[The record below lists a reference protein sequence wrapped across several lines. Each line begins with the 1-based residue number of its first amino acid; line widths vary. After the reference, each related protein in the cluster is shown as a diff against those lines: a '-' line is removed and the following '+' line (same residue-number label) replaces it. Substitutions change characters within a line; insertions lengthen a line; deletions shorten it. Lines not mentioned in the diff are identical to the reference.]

1 MLRYALAIFTSA
13 FLLFGIQ
20 PLAGRYALPWY
31 GGTPGV
37 WTACML
43 FFQAALLGGYAYAHG
58 LASRLTPRSQ
68 ARVHLGLLAVAV
80 AVVAARALWVG
91 SPVAPGPEW
100 RPASAELAVP
110 RLLVMLAVT
119 IGLPFFV
126 LSTTG
131 PLLQSWFARARPGRS
146 PYALYALSNTGSLLA
161 LLGYP
166 FLVEPW
172 VGRAAQSWGF
182 GVGFALFAVAC
193 AVCAVDVLKLEREAA
208 ATSGGE
214 TRLAHLSPDAAAD
227 ARHEPDLLAEARVRA
242 TGTEAPAGEALATS
256 RSSGAEVASPGA
268 EVESPGAVGD
278 ALAASARLS
287 GAKVESP
294 VAAGDAL
301 TESARLSGAKVE
313 SPVAA
318 GEALTASAR
327 LSGAE
332 VKSPGVEVESPV
344 AKVESPVAKVEAPS
358 ASASTEG
365 HLSGQATDGAPD
377 ATALQREAFEAMRR
391 EARGGAPR
399 EVAPVDP
406 EARPGLRATLTWLGL
421 STCASVLL
429 LATTNQLSQD
439 VAAGPFLWVLPLAVY
454 LLTFIIAFSR
464 ESFYSRVVYSVL
476 LIGSGAAVAHAHAA
490 GPHFPLPLQL
500 LAYAAS
506 LFAGCMVCHGELYR
520 LRPAPRHLSA
530 FYLWVSAG
538 GVLGAL
544 FVSGVAT
551 AFFRAYWEYPLSLG
565 GCCAVA
571 LAGMAQGGKAETWS
585 QRGRRVLRGAML
597 VMVTVNLFASVNREL
612 DLALFSARNF
622 FGVVR
627 VTEQN
632 AGKPQS
638 HLFSLRHGAITHGW
652 QYVMPELRARPTTYF
667 TRESG
672 LGLAIAEQRRL
683 RAAVGLPPGLRVG
696 VLGLGVGTS
705 AALLEAGDQ
714 GRFYEINPAVISL
727 ARGEGGF
734 FSYLGDSPGTV
745 EVVEGDA
752 RISLER
758 ELERGEPGN
767 FDVLALD
774 VFSSDAVPVHL
785 LTAEAVALYKKHLA
799 PHGVLALHISN
810 VHLDL
815 VPVTLAHAR
824 MLGMH
829 AAYVFHDT
837 QGDALRSNWMLLSPD
852 REFSWGP
859 TFTRATARVRR
870 LGLRGEPDFVWTDD
884 RSSVLHVLRRGGP
897 DMSVMD
903 VEAPSGPARP
913 APVAAPAPP

>member
-1 MLRYALAIFTSA
+1 MLRYAVAIFTSA
-13 FLLFGIQ
+13 FLLFGVQ

-58 LASRLTPRSQ
+58 LASRLTPRTQ
-68 ARVHLGLLAVAV
+68 AKVHLGVLAVAV
-80 AVVAARALWVG
+80 AVLGARALWVG

-100 RPASAELAVP
+100 RPVGTDLAVP
-110 RLLVMLAVT
+110 RLLAMLAAT

-146 PYALYALSNTGSLLA
+146 PYALYALSNVGSLLA

-172 VGRAAQSWGF
+172 VGRATQAWGW
-182 GVGFALFAVAC
+182 GVGFVLFVGAC
-193 AVCAVDVLKLEREAA
+193 AVCALDVL
-208 ATSGGE
+208 
-214 TRLAHLSPDAAAD
+214 
-227 ARHEPDLLAEARVRA
+227 RHERV
-242 TGTEAPAGEALATS
+242 
-256 RSSGAEVASPGA
+256 V
-268 EVESPGAVGD
+268 
-278 ALAASARLS
+278 
-287 GAKVESP
+287 
-294 VAAGDAL
+294 
-301 TESARLSGAKVE
+301 
-313 SPVAA
+313 
-318 GEALTASAR
+318 
-327 LSGAE
+327 
-332 VKSPGVEVESPV
+332 
-344 AKVESPVAKVEAPS
+344 
-358 ASASTEG
+358 ASTE
-365 HLSGQATDGAPD
+365 ATGPRGAVLLEG
-377 ATALQREAFEAMRR
+377 ATARVTAGELASQDVSARVGAMATQDAGAGSSTAFESASRFQTDAEAAREAAFEAMRR
-391 EARGGAPR
+391 EARGASLEAAPR
-399 EVAPVDP
+399 DS
-406 EARPGLRATLTWLGL
+406 EARPGVGRTLAWLGL
-421 STCASVLL
+421 ATCASVLL

-464 ESFYSRVVYSVL
+464 ESFYSRTVYSVL
-476 LIGSGAAVAHAHAA
+476 LIGSGAMVAHAHAA
-490 GPHFPLPLQL
+490 GAHFPLTLQL
-500 LAYAAS
+500 IAYAAS

-520 LRPAPRHLSA
+520 LRPSPRHLSA

-571 LAGMAQGGKAETWS
+571 LAGMVRGPAAETWS

-597 VMVTVNLFASVNREL
+597 VMVTVNLFLSVNREL
-612 DLALFSARNF
+612 DKALFSERNF

-632 AGKPQS
+632 EESPDK
-638 HLFSLRHGAITHGW
+638 HLYSQRHGAITHGM
-652 QYVMPELRARPTTYF
+652 QYVKPELRSWPTTYY
-667 TRESG
+667 TREAG
-672 LGLAIAEQRRL
+672 LGLAVAEQRRL
-683 RAAVGLPPGLRVG
+683 RAAVGLPPGLRMG

-705 AALLEAGDQ
+705 AALLEKEDR
-714 GRFYEINPAVISL
+714 GRFYEINPVVISL

-734 FSYLGDSPGTV
+734 FSYLGDSPATI

-758 ELERGEPGN
+758 ELERGEPGG

-774 VFSSDAVPVHL
+774 VFSSDSVPVHL
-785 LTAEAVALYKKHLA
+785 LTEEAVALYKRHLA

-815 VPVTLAHAR
+815 VPVTLSHAR
-824 MLGMH
+824 RLGMY
-829 AAYVFHDT
+829 AAFVFHDT
-837 QGDALRSNWMLLSPD
+837 EGSALRSNWMLLSPD

-859 TFTRATARVRR
+859 TFTRAKARVRR
-870 LGLRGEPDFVWTDD
+870 LGLRDEQDFAWTDD
-884 RSSVLHVLRRGGP
+884 RSSVLRVLRQIGP
-897 DMSVMD
+897 DANVVD
-903 VEAPSGPARP
+903 VEAPSGPPKVPMAKP
-913 APVAAPAPP
+913 ASP

>member
-1 MLRYALAIFTSA
+1 MLRYAVAIFTSA
-13 FLLFGIQ
+13 FLLFGVQ

-58 LASRLTPRSQ
+58 LASRLTPRTQ
-68 ARVHLGLLAVAV
+68 AKVHLGVVAVAV
-80 AVVAARALWVG
+80 AVLGARALWMG

-100 RPASAELAVP
+100 RPVGTELAVP
-110 RLLVMLAVT
+110 RLLAMLTAT

-146 PYALYALSNTGSLLA
+146 PYALYALSNVGSLLA

-172 VGRAAQSWGF
+172 VGRGAQAWGW
-182 GVGFALFAVAC
+182 GVGFVLFAVAC
-193 AVCAVDVLKLEREAA
+193 AVCAVDVLRHER
-208 ATSGGE
+208 ATAGAVASTGAEGAGVDVVSASAGVGATGE
-214 TRLAHLSPDAAAD
+214 LAHPLAGVEAPGTGAVGARPDAATGSHNAFAQEGGSGEARASTVSGLAMQAGSPASVEPASPAPLDAD
-227 ARHEPDLLAEARVRA
+227 AAREA
-242 TGTEAPAGEALATS
+242 
-256 RSSGAEVASPGA
+256 
-268 EVESPGAVGD
+268 
-278 ALAASARLS
+278 
-287 GAKVESP
+287 
-294 VAAGDAL
+294 
-301 TESARLSGAKVE
+301 
-313 SPVAA
+313 
-318 GEALTASAR
+318 
-327 LSGAE
+327 
-332 VKSPGVEVESPV
+332 
-344 AKVESPVAKVEAPS
+344 
-358 ASASTEG
+358 
-365 HLSGQATDGAPD
+365 
-377 ATALQREAFEAMRR
+377 AFEAMRR
-391 EARGGAPR
+391 EARGAPT
-399 EVAPVDP
+399 PIDS
-406 EARPGLRATLTWLGL
+406 EARPGVARTLAWLGL
-421 STCASVLL
+421 ATCASVLL

-464 ESFYSRVVYSVL
+464 ESFYSRTIYGVL

-490 GPHFPLPLQL
+490 GAHFPLPLQL
-500 LAYAAS
+500 LAYALS

-551 AFFRAYWEYPLSLG
+551 VFFRAYWEYPLSLG

-571 LAGMAQGGKAETWS
+571 LAGMVRGPAAETWS

-597 VMVTVNLFASVNREL
+597 VMVTVNLFLSVNREL
-612 DLALFSARNF
+612 DKALFSERNF

-627 VTEQN
+627 VTEQ
-632 AGKPQS
+632 GEEDPETHFYSQ
-638 HLFSLRHGAITHGW
+638 RHGAITHGM
-652 QYVMPELRARPTTYF
+652 QYVKPEYRSRPTTYY
-667 TRESG
+667 TREAG

-683 RAAVGLPPGLRVG
+683 RAAVGLPPGLRMG

-705 AALLEAGDQ
+705 AALLEKEDL

-734 FSYLGDSPGTV
+734 FSYLSDSPATI

-758 ELERGEPGN
+758 ELERGAPGG

-774 VFSSDAVPVHL
+774 VFSSDSVPVHL
-785 LTAEAVALYKKHLA
+785 LTEEAVALYKRHLA

-815 VPVTLAHAR
+815 VPVTLSHAR
-824 MLGMH
+824 RLGMY
-829 AAYVFHDT
+829 AAFVFYDT

-870 LGLRGEPDFVWTDD
+870 LGLREEQDFAWTDD
-884 RSSVLHVLRRGGP
+884 RSSVLRVLREIEP
-897 DMSVMD
+897 DVNVVD
-903 VEAPSGPARP
+903 VEASSGPPKIPLARP
-913 APVAAPAPP
+913 ATR

>member
-43 FFQAALLGGYAYAHG
+43 FFQAALLGGYAYSHG
-58 LASRLTPRSQ
+58 LASRLTPRAQ
-68 ARVHLGLLAVAV
+68 ARVHLGLLVVAV
-80 AVVAARALWVG
+80 TVVVARALWMG

-100 RPASAELAVP
+100 RPVSAELAVP
-110 RLLVMLAVT
+110 RLLGMLAVS

-172 VGRAAQSWGF
+172 VGRAAQAWGF
-182 GVGFALFAVAC
+182 GVGFVLFAVAC
-193 AVCAVDVLKLEREAA
+193 AVCAVDVLRHERAA
-208 ATSGGE
+208 ASTSSGSADVTAGAAE
-214 TRLAHLSPDAAAD
+214 AGSAVSHVGAAEAGSAVSQVGAVEAGSAVSQVGAAEAGSALSHVGSVEAGSAVSHVGAAEAGSALSHVTAGAAD
-227 ARHEPDLLAEARVRA
+227 AV
-242 TGTEAPAGEALATS
+242 
-256 RSSGAEVASPGA
+256 AEVASPRAEGVSEGA
-268 EVESPGAVGD
+268 GLG
-278 ALAASARLS
+278 ALAMDDAN
-287 GAKVESP
+287 P
-294 VAAGDAL
+294 AG
-301 TESARLSGAKVE
+301 
-313 SPVAA
+313 PA
-318 GEALTASAR
+318 GTS
-327 LSGAE
+327 
-332 VKSPGVEVESPV
+332 
-344 AKVESPVAKVEAPS
+344 
-358 ASASTEG
+358 
-365 HLSGQATDGAPD
+365 APD
-377 ATALQREAFEAMRR
+377 VGTLQQQAFEAMRR
-391 EARGGAPR
+391 EARGEPR
-399 EVAPVDP
+399 KVAPVDP
-406 EARPGLRATLTWLGL
+406 QARPGLRATLEWLGL
-421 STCASVLL
+421 ATCASVLL

-464 ESFYSRVVYSVL
+464 ESFYSRPVYSVL
-476 LIGSGAAVAHAHAA
+476 LIGSGAAVAHAHSA
-490 GPHFPLPLQL
+490 GPHFPLTLQL

-551 AFFRAYWEYPLSLG
+551 ALFRAYWEYPLALG

-571 LAGMAQGGKAETWS
+571 LAGMVKGEQAETWS

-652 QYVMPELRARPTTYF
+652 QYVMPELRPRPTTYF

-683 RAAVGLPPGLRVG
+683 RAVVGLPPGLRVG

-705 AALLEAGDQ
+705 AALLEKEDR

-734 FSYLGDSPGTV
+734 FSYLSDSPATV
-745 EVVEGDA
+745 DVVEGDA

-758 ELERGEPGN
+758 ELERGEPGQ

-799 PHGVLALHISN
+799 RHGVLALHISN

-824 MLGMH
+824 ALGMH
-829 AAYVFHDT
+829 SAYVFHDT
-837 QGDALRSNWMLLSPD
+837 QGDALRSNWMILSPD
-852 REFSWGP
+852 REFSWG
-859 TFTRATARVRR
+859 TSFVRATARVRR

-884 RSSVLHVLRRGGP
+884 RSSVLRVLRHGGP

-903 VEAPSGPARP
+903 VEASSGPP
-913 APVAAPAPP
+913 GPSTVATPGQP

>member
-1 MLRYALAIFTSA
+1 MLRYAVAIFTSA
-13 FLLFGIQ
+13 FLLFGVQ

-43 FFQAALLGGYAYAHG
+43 FFQVALLGGYAYAHG
-58 LASRLTPRSQ
+58 LASRLTARTQ
-68 ARVHLGLLAVAV
+68 AKVHLGVVAGAVVLLAL
-80 AVVAARALWVG
+80 RALWVG
-91 SPVAPGPEW
+91 SPVAPGAEW
-100 RPASAELAVP
+100 RPSGSEWAVP
-110 RLLVMLAVT
+110 RLLAMLAVT

-146 PYALYALSNTGSLLA
+146 PYALYALSNVGSLLA

-172 VGRAAQSWGF
+172 VGRGAQAWGW
-182 GVGFALFAVAC
+182 GVGFVLFAVAC
-193 AVCAVDVLKLEREAA
+193 AVCAVDVLRHERAGAVA
-208 ATSGGE
+208 ATS
-214 TRLAHLSPDAAAD
+214 SAD
-227 ARHEPDLLAEARVRA
+227 ATRPGD
-242 TGTEAPAGEALATS
+242 TS
-256 RSSGAEVASPGA
+256 TP
-268 EVESPGAVGD
+268 
-278 ALAASARLS
+278 SA
-287 GAKVESP
+287 
-294 VAAGDAL
+294 
-301 TESARLSGAKVE
+301 
-313 SPVAA
+313 
-318 GEALTASAR
+318 EALTTAGR
-327 LSGAE
+327 EPLDAE
-332 VKSPGVEVESPV
+332 
-344 AKVESPVAKVEAPS
+344 
-358 ASASTEG
+358 T
-365 HLSGQATDGAPD
+365 
-377 ATALQREAFEAMRR
+377 AFEAMKQ
-391 EARGGAPR
+391 EARGTAIASP
-399 EVAPVDP
+399 DTD
-406 EARPGLRATLTWLGL
+406 ARPGVGKTLTWLAL
-421 STCASVLL
+421 SMCASVLL

-464 ESFYSRVVYSVL
+464 ESFYSRTLYSVL

-500 LAYAAS
+500 LAYAVS

-551 AFFRAYWEYPLSLG
+551 ALFRAYWEYPLSLG

-571 LAGMAQGGKAETWS
+571 FAGMVRGPSGETWS

-597 VMVTVNLFASVNREL
+597 VMVTANLFLTVNREL
-612 DLALFSARNF
+612 DRALFSARNF

-627 VTEQN
+627 VMEQN
-632 AGKPQS
+632 AGQPNN

-652 QYVMPELRARPTTYF
+652 QYVAPERRAEPTTYF
-667 TRESG
+667 TQQSG
-672 LGLAIAEQRRL
+672 LGHAIAEQRRL
-683 RAAVGLPPGLRVG
+683 REAVGLPPGLRVG

-705 AALLEAGDQ
+705 AALLEKGDV
-714 GRFYEINPAVISL
+714 GRFYEINPAVIAL

-734 FSYLGDSPGTV
+734 FSYLGDSPATID
-745 EVVEGDA
+745 VVEGDA
-752 RISLER
+752 RISLEQ
-758 ELERGEPGN
+758 ELERGEPN
-767 FDVLALD
+767 AFDVLALD

-785 LTAEAVALYKKHLA
+785 LTEEAVSLYRKHLG

-824 MLGMH
+824 RLGMH
-829 AAYVFHDT
+829 ATFVFHET
-837 QGDALRSNWMLLSPD
+837 QGDALRSNWMLLSQD
-852 REFSWGP
+852 KEFSWGP
-859 TFTRATARVRR
+859 TFTRSTARVRR
-870 LGLRGEPDFVWTDD
+870 LGLRGEPDFIWTDD
-884 RSSVLHVLRRGGP
+884 RSSVLQAVRQGGP
-897 DMSVMD
+897 NASVMD
-903 VEAPSGPARP
+903 IEAASGPP
-913 APVAAPAPP
+913 AVAQPAAD

>member
-1 MLRYALAIFTSA
+1 MLRYAVAIFTSA
-13 FLLFGIQ
+13 FLLFGVQ

-43 FFQAALLGGYAYAHG
+43 FFQVALLGGYAYAHG
-58 LASRLTPRSQ
+58 LASRLTARTQ
-68 ARVHLGLLAVAV
+68 AKVHLGVVAG
-80 AVVAARALWVG
+80 AVVVLAARALWVG
-91 SPVAPGPEW
+91 SPVAPGAEW
-100 RPASAELAVP
+100 RPTGSEWAVP
-110 RLLVMLAVT
+110 RLLAMLAVT

-146 PYALYALSNTGSLLA
+146 PYVLYALSNVGSLLA

-172 VGRAAQSWGF
+172 VGRGAQAWGW
-182 GVGFALFAVAC
+182 GVGFVLFAVAC
-193 AVCAVDVLKLEREAA
+193 AVCAVDVLRHERE
-208 ATSGGE
+208 GGAN
-214 TRLAHLSPDAAAD
+214 TQ
-227 ARHEPDLLAEARVRA
+227 
-242 TGTEAPAGEALATS
+242 
-256 RSSGAEVASPGA
+256 
-268 EVESPGAVGD
+268 
-278 ALAASARLS
+278 ALAAS
-287 GAKVESP
+287 KP
-294 VAAGDAL
+294 
-301 TESARLSGAKVE
+301 ESAE
-313 SPVAA
+313 PPPPVP
-318 GEALTASAR
+318 TASA
-327 LSGAE
+327 
-332 VKSPGVEVESPV
+332 PGP
-344 AKVESPVAKVEAPS
+344 ALDVEA
-358 ASASTEG
+358 
-365 HLSGQATDGAPD
+365 
-377 ATALQREAFEAMRR
+377 AFEAMKQ
-391 EARGGAPR
+391 EARGTASHD
-399 EVAPVDP
+399 A
-406 EARPGLRATLTWLGL
+406 EARPGVGKTLTWLAL
-421 STCASVLL
+421 SMCASVLL

-464 ESFYSRVVYSVL
+464 ESFYSRTLYSVL

-500 LAYAAS
+500 LAYAVS

-551 AFFRAYWEYPLSLG
+551 ALFRAYWEYPLSLG

-571 LAGMAQGGKAETWS
+571 FASMVRGPQGETWS
-585 QRGRRVLRGAML
+585 QRIRRVLRGAML
-597 VMVTVNLFASVNREL
+597 VMVTANLFLTVNREL
-612 DLALFSARNF
+612 DRALFSARNF

-627 VTEQN
+627 VMEQN
-632 AGKPQS
+632 AGQPNN

-652 QYVMPELRARPTTYF
+652 QYVAPERRAEPTTYF
-667 TRESG
+667 TGQSG

-683 RAAVGLPPGLRVG
+683 REAVGLSPGLRVG

-705 AALLEAGDQ
+705 AALLEAGDR
-714 GRFYEINPAVISL
+714 GRFYEINPAVIAL

-734 FSYLGDSPGTV
+734 FSYLGDSPATID
-745 EVVEGDA
+745 VVEGDA
-752 RISLER
+752 RISLEQ
-758 ELERGEPGN
+758 ELERGEPN
-767 FDVLALD
+767 AFDVLALD

-785 LTAEAVALYKKHLA
+785 LTEEAVSLYRKHLG

-824 MLGMH
+824 RLGMH
-829 AAYVFHDT
+829 ATFVFHET
-837 QGDALRSNWMLLSPD
+837 QGEALRSNWMLLSQD

-859 TFTRATARVRR
+859 TFTRSTARVRR
-870 LGLRGEPDFVWTDD
+870 LGLRGEPDFIWTDD
-884 RSSVLHVLRRGGP
+884 RSSVLQAVRQGGP
-897 DMSVMD
+897 NASVMD
-903 VEAPSGPARP
+903 IEAASGP
-913 APVAAPAPP
+913 APVAQPVPN

>member
-1 MLRYALAIFTSA
+1 MLRYAVAIFTSA
-13 FLLFGIQ
+13 FLLFGVQ

-43 FFQAALLGGYAYAHG
+43 FFQAALLGGYAYSHG
-58 LASRLTPRSQ
+58 LASRLRPRTQ
-68 ARVHLGLLAVAV
+68 AKVHLGVLAVAV
-80 AVVAARALWVG
+80 VVLGARALWVG
-91 SPVAPGPEW
+91 SPVAPGLEW
-100 RPASAELAVP
+100 RPAATDLAVP
-110 RLLVMLAVT
+110 RLLAMLAAT

-131 PLLQSWFARARPGRS
+131 PLLQSWFSRARPGRS
-146 PYALYALSNTGSLLA
+146 PYALYALSNVGSLLA

-172 VGRAAQSWGF
+172 VGRGTQAWGW
-182 GVGFALFAVAC
+182 GVGFVLFAVAC
-193 AVCAVDVLKLEREAA
+193 AVCAVDVL
-208 ATSGGE
+208 
-214 TRLAHLSPDAAAD
+214 
-227 ARHEPDLLAEARVRA
+227 RHERATAGAGGSAGSEGAGVDVVSAPAGVGAVGSAGIEGAREGAGVDVVSAPVGVRA
-242 TGTEAPAGEALATS
+242 TGELSARAEVLGTGAIGAWPALATGS
-256 RSSGAEVASPGA
+256 VSGPHGVAAQEGEVASRRA
-268 EVESPGAVGD
+268 EARAESGPAM
-278 ALAASARLS
+278 ASS
-287 GAKVESP
+287 
-294 VAAGDAL
+294 L
-301 TESARLSGAKVE
+301 TSHESA
-313 SPVAA
+313 SPARTDADAA
-318 GEALTASAR
+318 REA
-327 LSGAE
+327 
-332 VKSPGVEVESPV
+332 
-344 AKVESPVAKVEAPS
+344 
-358 ASASTEG
+358 
-365 HLSGQATDGAPD
+365 
-377 ATALQREAFEAMRR
+377 AFEAMRR
-391 EARGGAPR
+391 EARGAPAPTDS
-399 EVAPVDP
+399 EV
-406 EARPGLRATLTWLGL
+406 RPGVSRTLAWLGL
-421 STCASVLL
+421 ATCASVLL

-464 ESFYSRVVYSVL
+464 ESFYSRTIYGVL

-490 GPHFPLPLQL
+490 GAHFPLPLQL
-500 LAYAAS
+500 LAYALS

-551 AFFRAYWEYPLSLG
+551 TFFRAYWEYPLSLG

-571 LAGMAQGGKAETWS
+571 LAGMVRGPAAETWS

-597 VMVTVNLFASVNREL
+597 VMVTVNLFLSVNREL
-612 DLALFSARNF
+612 DKALFSERNF

-627 VTEQN
+627 VTEQ
-632 AGKPQS
+632 GEEDPETHFYSQ
-638 HLFSLRHGAITHGW
+638 RHGAITHGV
-652 QYVMPELRARPTTYF
+652 QYVKPEYRSRPTTYY
-667 TRESG
+667 TREAG

-683 RAAVGLPPGLRVG
+683 RAAVGLPPGLRMG

-705 AALLEAGDQ
+705 AALLEKEDV

-734 FSYLGDSPGTV
+734 FSYLSDSPATI

-758 ELERGEPGN
+758 ELERGELGG

-774 VFSSDAVPVHL
+774 VFSSDSVPVHL
-785 LTAEAVALYKKHLA
+785 LTEEAVALYKRHLA

-815 VPVTLAHAR
+815 VPVTLSHAR
-824 MLGMH
+824 RLGMH
-829 AAYVFHDT
+829 AAFVFYDT

-870 LGLRGEPDFVWTDD
+870 LGLREEQDFAWTDD
-884 RSSVLHVLRRGGP
+884 RSSVLRVLREIEP
-897 DMSVMD
+897 DVNVVD
-903 VEAPSGPARP
+903 VAASSGPPKIPLARP
-913 APVAAPAPP
+913 AGR

>member
-1 MLRYALAIFTSA
+1 MLRYAVAIFTSA
-13 FLLFGIQ
+13 FLLFGVQ

-43 FFQAALLGGYAYAHG
+43 FFQAALLGGYAYSHG
-58 LASRLTPRSQ
+58 LASRLRPRTQ
-68 ARVHLGLLAVAV
+68 AKVHLGVLAVAV
-80 AVVAARALWVG
+80 AVLGARALWVG

-100 RPASAELAVP
+100 RPAATDLAVP
-110 RLLVMLAVT
+110 RLLAMLAAT

-131 PLLQSWFARARPGRS
+131 PLLQSWFSRARPGRS
-146 PYALYALSNTGSLLA
+146 PYALYALSNVGSLLA

-172 VGRAAQSWGF
+172 VGRGTQAWGW
-182 GVGFALFAVAC
+182 GVGFVLFAVAC
-193 AVCAVDVLKLEREAA
+193 AVCAVDVL
-208 ATSGGE
+208 
-214 TRLAHLSPDAAAD
+214 
-227 ARHEPDLLAEARVRA
+227 RHERA
-242 TGTEAPAGEALATS
+242 TAGAVGSTGAEGAGVDVVSAPAGVGATGELSASAEVLGTGAIGAWPALAAGGA
-256 RSSGAEVASPGA
+256 SGPHGAAAQEGEVASRRA
-268 EVESPGAVGD
+268 EASAGNGLAVASSPTS
-278 ALAASARLS
+278 LEAASPAQTTAAEAAR
-287 GAKVESP
+287 
-294 VAAGDAL
+294 
-301 TESARLSGAKVE
+301 
-313 SPVAA
+313 
-318 GEALTASAR
+318 EA
-327 LSGAE
+327 
-332 VKSPGVEVESPV
+332 
-344 AKVESPVAKVEAPS
+344 
-358 ASASTEG
+358 
-365 HLSGQATDGAPD
+365 
-377 ATALQREAFEAMRR
+377 AFEAMRR
-391 EARGGAPR
+391 EARGAP
-399 EVAPVDP
+399 APIDS
-406 EARPGLRATLTWLGL
+406 EARPGVARTLSWLGL
-421 STCASVLL
+421 ATCASVLL

-464 ESFYSRVVYSVL
+464 ESFYSRTVYGVL

-490 GPHFPLPLQL
+490 GAHFPLPLQL
-500 LAYAAS
+500 LAYALS

-551 AFFRAYWEYPLSLG
+551 VFFRAYWEYPLSLG

-571 LAGMAQGGKAETWS
+571 LAGMVRGPAAETWS

-597 VMVTVNLFASVNREL
+597 VMVTVNLFLSVNREL
-612 DLALFSARNF
+612 DKALFSERNF

-627 VTEQN
+627 VTEQ
-632 AGKPQS
+632 GEEDPETHFYSQ
-638 HLFSLRHGAITHGW
+638 RHGAITHGM
-652 QYVMPELRARPTTYF
+652 QYVKPEYRSRPTTYY
-667 TRESG
+667 TREAG

-683 RAAVGLPPGLRVG
+683 RAAVGLPPGLRMG

-705 AALLEAGDQ
+705 AALLEKEDL

-734 FSYLGDSPGTV
+734 FSYLSDSPATI

-758 ELERGEPGN
+758 ELERGEPGA

-774 VFSSDAVPVHL
+774 VFSSDSVPVHL
-785 LTAEAVALYKKHLA
+785 LTEEAVALYKRHLA

-815 VPVTLAHAR
+815 VPVTLSHAR
-824 MLGMH
+824 RLGMH
-829 AAYVFHDT
+829 AAFVFYDT

-870 LGLRGEPDFVWTDD
+870 LGLREEQDFAWTDD
-884 RSSVLHVLRRGGP
+884 RSSVLRVLREIEP
-897 DMSVMD
+897 DVNVVD
-903 VEAPSGPARP
+903 VAASSGPPKIPLARP
-913 APVAAPAPP
+913 AGR